1 MNVALDVS
9 TYDGLLSLFPFIAL
23 TQCSTTCG
31 LGLRRRNVKCFADS
45 KEDPEEK
52 WCKAEDKP
60 VSEVQ
65 CLQKKCKGTLEPF
78 YVLYI

>member
-31 LGLRRRNVKCFADS
+31 QGLRRRNVKCFADS

-60 VSEVQ
+60 VSEVL

-78 YVLYI
+78 YVL